1 MVQILLHLRLCESE
15 TITNYRPAKLCGKS
29 VSETNKTP
37 SYLFYHCFF
46 LEGLVIKGL
55 VDAEQTLLTELHP

>member
-15 TITNYRPAKLCGKS
+15 TSQAMWKDC
-29 VSETNKTP
+29 VWETNETP
-37 SYLFYHCFF
+37 SYLFLHCFV

-55 VDAEQTLLTELHP
+55 VDAEQMLLTELHP